1 MRSIGRAGWASHGF
15 FGAAAQTFGNPDGAT
30 SGGGAWTGVTNQ
42 GGDGAALNGFRDGG
56 ANINGP
62 NQGGGGGGPPPAGTW
77 VAQVSPTA
85 NGIVG
90 AATNGTGDVILLD
103 ETGALFQSVNG
114 GVTWT
119 SLGTLAVANAQFN
132 VIAYSHGVWLVACIA
147 SGVLAT
153 PVMLFRSIDNGGT
166 WTQVAGALG
175 GNFAFEIAGNGS
187 GGWVV
192 MGENSVQRPGAP
204 TAHSTDDAA
213 TFTISTNNVNNSW
226 SGGALWDGAQY
237 VAVGAGSGSDSSAI
251 NTSSDGV
258 AWVRFPMVPDTDQL
272 QAGIAFSGTG
282 YMVGLGGSNHIRVAA
297 TPAALAMAA
306 DIDVPPLTSGV
317 STVAWIDSVFL
328 AADTGGAMASSAG
341 GLIWT
346 GETLNFQAGDFC
358 DAIVYDPTHAV
369 AIAFG
374 GQSGSISTR
383 ANP

>member
-85 NGIVG
+85 NAIIG

-114 GVTWT
+114 GAAWT
-119 SLGTLAVANAQFN
+119 SLGTLATAGSDFTT
-132 VIAYSHGVWLVACIA
+132 IAYSRGVWMVACIA
-147 SGVLAT
+147 STTQT
-153 PVMLFRSIDNGGT
+153 PTLFRSMNNGGT
-166 WTQVAGALG
+166 WTQVPSNAK
-175 GNFAFEIAGNGS
+175 GNFIQLLAGNGA
-187 GGWVV
+187 GGWVA
-192 MGENSVQRPGAP
+192 MGQNSVQQPGPP
-204 TAHSTDDAA
+204 TSQSTDDGA
-213 TFTISTNNVNNSW
+213 TFTVSTNNANDAW
-226 SGGALWDGAQY
+226 FGGVVWNGADY
-237 VAVGAGSGSDSSAI
+237 VALGSQTGPVYTVATSADGVSWTATAMVPATEQLGSG
-251 NTSSDGV
+251 
-258 AWVRFPMVPDTDQL
+258 L
-272 QAGIAFSGTG
+272 AFSGTG
-282 YMVGLGGSNHIRVAA
+282 YMAGIVTGANNIRIAS
-297 TPAALAMAA
+297 TPAGLTTAA
-306 DIDVPPLTSGV
+306 DVSVTPLSGGI

-328 AADTGGAMASSAG
+328 AADNNGGMASSAG
-341 GLIWT
+341 GLVWT

-374 GQSGSISTR
+374 GASGSISTR
-383 ANP
+383 AN